1 MPKTEELEI
10 MDRTDYIFSMT
21 SKFAGGRKI
30 VLYGYNEKTRVIK
43 NRLAEKG

>member
-1 MPKTEELEI
+1 
-10 MDRTDYIFSMT
+10 MDRIDYIFSMT

-43 NRLAEKG
+43 K